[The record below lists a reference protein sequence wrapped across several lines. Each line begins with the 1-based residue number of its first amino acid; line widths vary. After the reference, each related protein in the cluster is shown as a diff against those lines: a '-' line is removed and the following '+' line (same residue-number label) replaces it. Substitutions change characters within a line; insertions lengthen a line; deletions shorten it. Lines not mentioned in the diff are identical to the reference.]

1 VTAVIFD
8 CDGTL
13 VDSEPLARRAWELTL
28 GERDYTVSDEDFAAV
43 VGLSYAKVH
52 DFFAQRVE
60 LPGSEAFWPEFS
72 GALFHLIDTEL
83 RPFPDALATLADLRA
98 AGVPVAV
105 ASSSPRERLDR
116 TLHRVE
122 LHPHFEVTVAGD
134 EVEHGKPQPDLFVAA
149 AERLGADAADCVV
162 VEDTPPGVAAGVAA
176 GAAVV
181 GVARAPSDRDGLGD
195 AHVVVDELSAAV
207 LLETAG
213 SQGVGPQ
220 RLAKRDIEGPHS
232 RDGRPH
238 GEGSR
243 P

>member
-13 VDSEPLARRAWELTL
+13 VDSEPLARRVWEETL
-28 GERDYTVSDEDFAAV
+28 GERDYVVTDEDFAAV

-52 DFFAQRVE
+52 DFFGERVE
-60 LPGSEAFWPEFS
+60 LPDSEAFWPEFS

-83 RPFPDALATLADLRA
+83 RPFADALATVADLRA
-98 AGVPVAV
+98 AAVPVAV

-122 LHPHFEVTVAGD
+122 LHPHFPVTVAGD
-134 EVEHGKPQPDLFVAA
+134 EVEHGKPEPDLFLAA
-149 AERLGADAADCVV
+149 AERLGVPAAGCVV
-162 VEDTPPGVAAGVAA
+162 VEDTPPGVAAGLAA

-181 GVARAPSDRDGLGD
+181 GVARAPGDRDGLGD

-207 LLETAG
+207 VLETAAA
-213 SQGVGPQ
+213 
-220 RLAKRDIEGPHS
+220 RRAA
-232 RDGRPH
+232 
-238 GEGSR
+238 
-243 P
+243 